1 MTDLSSNPTAAWQ
14 RWRHRVGGCLLM
26 IACAEGLHRGMT
38 ASVSVE
44 DTDRVMPSPTREL
57 EYGPVTGHTLSLAVH
72 LIRRSTY
79 PVTRPLLTGRRP
91 SHRIDALH
99 LDDLDVTGFTTPGA
113 AAAWISPLGLLPRL
127 PLSEVAEAARRTAAR
142 CGADHTAQDIAAAQ
156 AVAVAVAA
164 LQEPGR
170 PPHVDHLIATIA
182 AHTDT
187 VPLRRALQTVRALVG
202 RPLNSEDNVAE
213 MAGEPAVT
221 AFAVALR
228 LYLTCY
234 REPHPALRRAMLAP
248 ASDATVMTAA
258 LLGAHGG
265 DDLVPTE
272 WGARLRS
279 SLRVWSVAGELAE
292 LVTHAAPQR

>member
-1 MTDLSSNPTAAWQ
+1 M
-14 RWRHRVGGCLLM
+14 V
-26 IACAEGLHRGMT
+26 ACTEGLHRRLT
-38 ASVSVE
+38 PPVSV
-44 DTDRVMPSPTREL
+44 DDAGQVMRPPIREL
-57 EYGPVTGHTLSLAVH
+57 QYGPVTGQTLTLAVH
-72 LIRRSTY
+72 LIRHSTHPPTPSPRCNRRSW
-79 PVTRPLLTGRRP
+79 
-91 SHRIDALH
+91 HRVDALR
-99 LDDLDVTGFTTPGA
+99 LDDLDVTGFTAAGT

-127 PLSEVAEAARRTAAR
+127 RLTEVAEAARRTAAR
-142 CGADHTAQDIAAAQ
+142 CGADHTAQDVAAAQ

-182 AHTDT
+182 AHTEA

-202 RPLNSEDNVAE
+202 RPDTDPDADVDE
-213 MAGEPAVT
+213 MAHEPTVA
-221 AFAVALR
+221 AFAGALR

-234 REPHPALRRAMLAP
+234 RDARAGLRRALLALGP
-248 ASDATVMTAA
+248 DETAMTAA

-265 DDLVPTE
+265 DDLVPAE